1 MSENLMDRRGF
12 MKSSV
17 AGVGSFFYLASNDK
31 RQEEKKQGSRK
42 VVYRDLGKTGIKLPV
57 VSWGT
62 AYIGSANMIRTGLDA
77 GIIHLDTAQNY
88 QRGRSEEII
97 GEAIKGRPRDSYF
110 IATRIFTPKE
120 RISFLPTPQATE
132 EAFLKSL
139 EVSLKR
145 LGLEYVDILYQG
157 EIARREGALHEPI
170 LKAMEKAKKEGK
182 AKFLGISTHKN
193 EPEVIQAS
201 IDSQLYD
208 VVLTSY
214 NFRQKHYIEVRQAI
228 AKAAQAGLGVIAMKV
243 MGGLTIDPLSLNAPA
258 ALKWVLQDPN
268 VTTTVLGFCTFEEM
282 ETDLSVMEDLALKD
296 SEEQWLQKQASLPG
310 LYCQQCGKCMN
321 QCLARIPIPDIMR
334 AYMYAYAHRQPAFAQ
349 NLIASLDLPQRVCED
364 CSSCPV
370 KCLNGWNVSRKIR
383 DVVRLRDVPS
393 GFLV

>member
-17 AGVGSFFYLASNDK
+17 AGVGSFFYLASND
-31 RQEEKKQGSRK
+31 RGQEEKKLGNRK
-42 VVYRDLGKTGIKLPV
+42 VVYRALGKTGIKLPV

-62 AYIGSANMIRTGLDA
+62 AYIGSTSMIRTGLDA
-77 GIIHLDTAQNY
+77 GIVHLDTAQNY

-132 EAFLKSL
+132 DAFLRSL
-139 EVSLKR
+139 DVSLKR
-145 LGLEYVDILYQG
+145 LGLEHVDILYQG

-182 AKFLGISTHKN
+182 TRFLGISTHKN

-201 IDSQLYD
+201 IDSHLYE

-214 NFRQKHYIEVRQAI
+214 NFRQKHYLEVREAI
-228 AKAAQAGLGVIAMKV
+228 AKAAQAGLGVVAMKV
-243 MGGLTIDPLSLNAPA
+243 MGGLTVDPLDFNSPA

-268 VTTTVLGFCTFEEM
+268 VTTAVLGFCTFEEM
-282 ETDLSVMEDLALKD
+282 ETDLSVMGDLALKD
-296 SEEQWLQKQASLPG
+296 SEKQWLHKQVFSSG
-310 LYCQQCGKCMN
+310 FYCQQCGKCLH
-321 QCLARIPIPDIMR
+321 QCLKKIPIPDLMR
-334 AYMYAYAHRQPAFAQ
+334 AYMYAYAYRQPVLAK
-349 NLIASLDLPQRVCED
+349 NLIASMALPQQICED

-370 KCLNGWNVSRKIR
+370 QCANRWRVSEKIR
-383 DVVRLRDVPS
+383 DIARLRDVPLD
-393 GFLV
+393 FLV